1 MDRRGLKARRP
12 QTVSLEGMQVG
23 KGIEIEKI
31 REVRRQEDW
40 KEEVLRIRQAKNS
53 AFGRQVGKR

>member
-1 MDRRGLKARRP
+1 
-12 QTVSLEGMQVG
+12 MQAG

-40 KEEVLRIRQAKNS
+40 KEEAYGQEGHK
-53 AFGRQVGKR
+53 Q

>member
-1 MDRRGLKARRP
+1 
-12 QTVSLEGMQVG
+12 VSLEGMQAG

-40 KEEVLRIRQAKNS
+40 KEEA
-53 AFGRQVGKR
+53 